1 VTTRELDRAAAGAT
15 RSVLTEEMLERFHQ
29 RAPVYDRENRFF
41 TEDFAEL
48 QQAGYL
54 RMPVPEEFGGLGL
67 SLSEVCREQRRLAY
81 HAPATA
87 LAVNMHLYW
96 VAMAAIVHAMGDSSV
111 DWMLEEA
118 ARGEVFAAGHSEAG
132 NDLPALYSTT
142 RAERVDG
149 GYRFYGHKNFG
160 TLTPVWTRFGLHAQD
175 NADPQN
181 PTVVHAFM
189 PRDTPG
195 YRIKETWDT
204 LGMRATASQDTIL
217 DGAFVPDRYI
227 GRVVPT
233 DFAGA
238 DAFIL
243 AIFVAAE
250 PLISNVYIGSAQRL
264 FDLTVASVTTR
275 TSIALGGRTLAHN
288 PMNQWMIAEMAI
300 GLDAIIAHADRIVAD
315 WEGGVD
321 HGGLW
326 PAKLVGMKYAVSE
339 GVRRIAKGVLDVCGG
354 ASIFKGNEI
363 ERLLRD
369 TTLATIHP
377 ANAALAHEIVGKTHT
392 GLLGQPP
399 RWG

>member
-1 VTTRELDRAAAGAT
+1 MTTTEAS
-15 RSVLTEEMLERFHQ
+15 RSVLSEDLLERCAK
-29 RAPVYDRENRFF
+29 RAPMYDRENRFF
-41 TEDFAEL
+41 TEDFEEL
-48 QQAGYL
+48 QAAGYL
-54 RMPVPEEFGGLGL
+54 RMPVPREFGGLGM
-67 SLSEVCREQRRLAY
+67 SLSQVCREQRRLAY

-87 LAVNMHLYW
+87 LAINMHLYW
-96 VAMAAIVHAMGDSSV
+96 VAMAAVVHALGDTSV

-118 ARGEVFAAGHSEAG
+118 GAGEVFAAGHSEAG
-132 NDLPALYSTT
+132 NDLPVLYSTT

-160 TLTPVWTRFGLHAQD
+160 TLTPVWTRLGLHAQD
-175 NADPQN
+175 NADPAH
-181 PTVVHAFM
+181 PKVVHAFM

-195 YRIKETWDT
+195 YTIKETWDT
-204 LGMRATASQDTIL
+204 LGMRATSSQDTIL

-227 GRVVPT
+227 GRVVPA

-238 DAFIL
+238 DLFVL
-243 AIFVAAE
+243 GIFVAAE
-250 PLISNVYIGSAQRL
+250 PLIANVYLGCAHRL

-275 TSIALGGRTLAHN
+275 KSIALGGQTLAHN
-288 PMNQWMIAEMAI
+288 PMNQWLVAEMAMA
-300 GLDAIIAHADRIVAD
+300 LDGSIAHADRVVAD

-326 PAKLVGMKYAVSE
+326 PAKLVGMKCAVSE
-339 GVRRIAKGVLDVCGG
+339 GVRRIAKGALDVCGG
-354 ASIFKGNEI
+354 ASIFKANEI

-377 ANAALAHEIVGKTHT
+377 ANAALAHEIVGKTYT
-392 GLLGQPP
+392 GLLGQLP